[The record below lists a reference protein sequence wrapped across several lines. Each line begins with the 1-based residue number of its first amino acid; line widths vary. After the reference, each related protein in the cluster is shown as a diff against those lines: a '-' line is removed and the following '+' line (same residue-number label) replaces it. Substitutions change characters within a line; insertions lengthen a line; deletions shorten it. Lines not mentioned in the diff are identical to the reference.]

1 MRALLA
7 LYPPAWRRR
16 YATEFAALLDEQRP
30 SLGLVLD
37 VVLGAIDAHLDPQLA
52 DEGETSLRRR
62 MKDVVMKSLRSSTAL
77 TKTVA
82 AAAATVGGLILAGVA
97 AAAAARPEGRSGA
110 YRQTDDLGPFVLVS
124 VMFIA
129 IAAAALS
136 RSGLARGASGLVG
149 AGLSG
154 LGTAAVL
161 VVIAY
166 AVVTGGLGSL
176 WWVLFLGFLLLVAG
190 SAVTGA
196 ALAAARAI
204 PAPTAY
210 ALIATALAFLFFN
223 TEDARAWLGVPFGLA
238 WSWVG
243 LTVLLRSRAPAAL
256 TLT

>member
-1 MRALLA
+1 MLLA
-7 LYPPAWRRR
+7 LYPRPWRLR
-16 YATEFAALLDEQRP
+16 YGAEFAALLDDQRP
-30 SLGLVLD
+30 SPGLVLD

-62 MKDVVMKSLRSSTAL
+62 MKEVVMKSLRSSTAL
-77 TKTVA
+77 TRTVA
-82 AAAATVGGLILAGVA
+82 AAAATVGGLILTGVV
-97 AAAAARPEGRSGA
+97 AAAAARPEGRPGA
-110 YRQTDDLGPFVLVS
+110 YRQTDDLGPYVLVCA
-124 VMFIA
+124 VFIA
-129 IAAAALS
+129 IATAALF
-136 RSGLARGASGLVG
+136 RSGLTRGTSGLVG

-161 VVIAY
+161 VAIAY
-166 AVVTGGLGSL
+166 AAATGGLGSL
-176 WWVLFLGFLLLVAG
+176 WWVLFVGFILVVAG
-190 SAVTGA
+190 SVMTGA
-196 ALAAARAI
+196 ALAAARTI

-210 ALIATALAFLFFN
+210 TLIATALVFLFFN

>member
-7 LYPPAWRRR
+7 LYPRAWRRR
-16 YATEFAALLDEQRP
+16 YAAEFAALLDEQRP
-30 SLGLVLD
+30 SPGLVLD

-77 TKTVA
+77 TVA
-82 AAAATVGGLILAGVA
+82 AVAASVGGLILAGVA
-97 AAAAARPEGRSGA
+97 AATAVRPEGWSGA
-110 YRQTDDLGPFVLVS
+110 YRQTDDLGPYVLAS
-124 VMFIA
+124 VVFIA
-129 IAAAALS
+129 VAAAALS
-136 RSGLARGASGLVG
+136 RSGLARGTSGLVG

-161 VVIAY
+161 VVIPY
-166 AVVTGGLGSL
+166 AAATGSLGSL
-176 WWVLFLGFLLLVAG
+176 WWVVFLGFLLVVAG
-190 SAVTGA
+190 SVMTGA
-196 ALAAARAI
+196 ALAAARTI

-210 ALIATALAFLFFN
+210 TLIATALAFLFFN

-243 LTVLLRSRAPAAL
+243 LSVLLRSRVPAAL
-256 TLT
+256 TV

>member
-7 LYPPAWRRR
+7 LYPRVWRRR
-16 YATEFAALLDEQRP
+16 YAAEFAALLDAQRL

-52 DEGETSLRRR
+52 DEDETSLRRR

-77 TKTVA
+77 TTTVA
-82 AAAATVGGLILAGVA
+82 AAAATVGGLILIGVA
-97 AAAAARPEGRSGA
+97 ATAAARPEGRSGA
-110 YRQTDDLGPFVLVS
+110 YRQTDDLGPYVLLCAV
-124 VMFIA
+124 FIG
-129 IAAAALS
+129 IATVALS
-136 RSGLARGASGLVG
+136 RSGLARGTSGLVG
-149 AGLSG
+149 AGLG
-154 LGTAAVL
+154 ALGTSAVL
-161 VVIAY
+161 LAIAY
-166 AVVTGGLGSL
+166 AAATGSLGSL
-176 WWVLFLGFLLLVAG
+176 WWVVFFGFLFLVAG

-210 ALIATALAFLFFN
+210 TLIATAFAFLFFN

>member
-7 LYPPAWRRR
+7 LYPRAWRRR
-16 YATEFAALLDEQRP
+16 YAAEFAALLEEQRP
-30 SLGLVLD
+30 SPGLVLD

-77 TKTVA
+77 TVA
-82 AAAATVGGLILAGVA
+82 AVAASVGGLILAGVA
-97 AAAAARPEGRSGA
+97 AATAVRPEGWSGA
-110 YRQTDDLGPFVLVS
+110 YRQTDDLGPYVLAS
-124 VMFIA
+124 VVFIA
-129 IAAAALS
+129 VAAAALS
-136 RSGLARGASGLVG
+136 RSGLARGTSGLVG

-166 AVVTGGLGSL
+166 AAATGSLGSL
-176 WWVLFLGFLLLVAG
+176 WWVVFLGFLLVVAG
-190 SAVTGA
+190 SVMTGA

-210 ALIATALAFLFFN
+210 TLIATALAFLFFN
-223 TEDARAWLGVPFGLA
+223 SEDARAWLGVPFGLA
-238 WSWVG
+238 WSWFD
-243 LTVLLRSRAPAAL
+243 
-256 TLT
+256 